1 MLHGWLP
8 VPHESVAL
16 ADAAGDQADGTERMS
31 ETACQCQ
38 AVGFGVQLHSLRAA
52 VQVRCHQVHGCLH
65 WQRQC
70 PCLTVR
76 ADS

>member
-8 VPHESVAL
+8 VPHESAAG
-16 ADAAGDQADGTERMS
+16 ADAAGDQADGS
-31 ETACQCQ
+31 EWKSQAACRGQ
-38 AVGFGVQLHSLRAA
+38 AVGFGVQMHSLTAA
-52 VQVRCHQVHGCLH
+52 VHHQVHGCWQ